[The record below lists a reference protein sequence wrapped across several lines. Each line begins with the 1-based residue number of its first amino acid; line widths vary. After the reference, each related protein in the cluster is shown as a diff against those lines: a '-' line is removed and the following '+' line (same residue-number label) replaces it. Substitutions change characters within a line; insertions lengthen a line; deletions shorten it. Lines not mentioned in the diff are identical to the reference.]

1 MKVDLVRLFKLG
13 TTADILFLCKVICHF
28 SCTKSF
34 FVVDLKPLN
43 KMADSRMDILWT
55 RDQGVQLKPL
65 DLRKCLDDTPEFRS
79 EVQQHEVSPLGSVVY
94 YIPAR

>member
-1 MKVDLVRLFKLG
+1 
-13 TTADILFLCKVICHF
+13 
-28 SCTKSF
+28 
-34 FVVDLKPLN
+34 
-43 KMADSRMDILWT
+43 MADSRMDILWT

-79 EVQQHEVSPLGSVVY
+79 EVQQHEVSPLGSVVS